1 MPFYKEG
8 SSNEYES
15 GKLIQEYDG
24 SVAALPVF
32 ALHCIIYVTCAASA
46 ADSDNKALYPG
57 G

>member
-32 ALHCIIYVTCAASA
+32 ALRCIIYVICAASA